1 MSTDKYLTHQRLDLE
16 RLRTDIQTANALFE
30 PWNDL
35 INKHFDHMAVRLSGN
50 NFHVPY
56 MNMQDGIRGIQK
68 LLNNVDKLAE
78 EQQDLREHWRQQE
91 LEQKRQKRMTTDH
104 NRLETLD
111 MPTDNTI
118 DWNAVLHAVD
128 TAHGDL
134 EYAKDCVD
142 EYHDGFYDDRSV
154 LKDDVS
160 YEILDTLTDMRRD
173 LNAGM
178 NRADK
183 CGKRIRKQMRLERR
197 RAL

>member
-56 MNMQDGIRGIQK
+56 IRMQDGIRGIQK

>member
-56 MNMQDGIRGIQK
+56 IRMQDGIRGIQK

-91 LEQKRQKRMTTDH
+91 LEQKRQKRMTTNDK
-104 NRLETLD
+104 
-111 MPTDNTI
+111 PTRRNTI

-142 EYHDGFYDDRSV
+142 EYRDSLVYDYEEVKVLNDGVSRESYDRLVDLST
-154 LKDDVS
+154 
-160 YEILDTLTDMRRD
+160 TLSI
-173 LNAGM
+173 GM
-178 NRADK
+178 DWADK
-183 CGKRIRKQMRLERR
+183 CCKHARKQMRPERR